1 MEYGAIDLHMRRS
14 ETRIED
20 EEGRLV
26 IARRIDTTRADFER
40 AFGGRPRMR
49 ILLES
54 GTESEWVA
62 QCLEA
67 LGHDVIVADPNY
79 LPMYGQRS
87 RRVKTDKRDVAAL
100 TTACR
105 LGTYRP
111 ASRVSAA
118 QRTRRQEL
126 RVRRHLVQVR
136 TRTISLIRSLVRQDG
151 LRVPR
156 GASEAIVA
164 RLDGM
169 TLPPALQAVIAPLKA
184 VLTQVQTTLDGV
196 EARIEE
202 ITAADTA
209 AQRLMTAPGVGPIV
223 ALTYLAVLDTP
234 DRFGGDA
241 RRASAFLGLIPSEAS
256 SAERQH
262 KGHIT
267 KTGPPE
273 LRSLLIQAS
282 WVIWRGR
289 SADGAALRTWAH
301 ALAARRGRR
310 IAIVALARRLG
321 RILFAMWRDKTEFT
335 RRAQTTAAVAA

>member
-14 ETRIED
+14 EIRIETED
-20 EEGRLV
+20 GMLV
-26 IARRIDTTRADFER
+26 LARRIDTTRHAFEQVY
-40 AFGGRPRMR
+40 GGRPRMR

-54 GTESEWVA
+54 STESEWVA

-67 LGHDVIVADPNY
+67 LGHEVIVADPNY

-105 LGTYRP
+105 QGTYRR

-156 GASEAIVA
+156 GASEGMVA
-164 RLDGM
+164 RLDRM
-169 TLPPALQAVIAPLKA
+169 SLPPALQAVIAPLKE
-184 VLTQVQTTLDGV
+184 VTTQIQTTLDRM
-196 EARIEE
+196 EERIEQISE
-202 ITAADTA
+202 TDVA

-241 RRASAFLGLIPSEAS
+241 RRASAFLGLVPSEDS

-262 KGHIT
+262 KGRIT

-310 IAIVALARRLG
+310 IAIVALARRLS
-321 RILFAMWRDKTEFT
+321 RILFAMWRDETDFT
-335 RRAQTTAAVAA
+335 RRAQTAVAA

>member
-14 ETRIED
+14 EIRIED
-20 EEGRLV
+20 EDGRLV
-26 IARRIDTTRADFER
+26 LARRIETTRADFER
-40 AFGGRPRMR
+40 TFGGRSRMR

-54 GTESEWVA
+54 STESEWVA
-62 QCLEA
+62 QCLEG
-67 LGHDVIVADPNY
+67 LGHEVIVADPNF

-100 TTACR
+100 TAACR
-105 LGTYRP
+105 SGTYRA

-136 TRTISLIRSLVRQDG
+136 TRTISVIRSMVRQEG

-156 GASEAIVA
+156 GASAAIVA
-164 RLDGM
+164 RLDCL

-184 VLTQVQTTLDGV
+184 VLTQLQTTLDDIEERV
-196 EARIEE
+196 EAIAVTDAR
-202 ITAADTA
+202 
-209 AQRLMTAPGVGPIV
+209 AQQLMTAPGVGPIV

-241 RRASAFLGLIPSEAS
+241 RRASAFLGLVPREDS
-256 SAERQH
+256 SAERQR

-301 ALAARRGRR
+301 ALATRRGRR
-310 IAIVALARRLG
+310 IAIVALARRLS

-335 RRAQTTAAVAA
+335 RRAPTTVAA